1 MPDPITISKTLS
13 IRDCGFDEYWLQDQI
28 FNDPNVLGLG
38 ELDVVS
44 KERQQSSG
52 GRLDL
57 LLKNSDDDS
66 MFEVEIMLGGTD
78 ESHIIRT
85 IEYWDLER
93 KRWPK
98 RQHFAV
104 LVAESITRR
113 FFNVIQLLSLSIPVI
128 AVQANLIEAEGK
140 KILHFTKILD
150 IYEEPEEDN
159 RVSSEVFDEQWW
171 RSNALWN
178 VTNAEAFQKQVCPVL
193 EKLELGFTKNYVS
206 LICDGDLYFNF
217 RKRSNNKSSL
227 KFWLSNANIPIASSA
242 LDEKQVPYDLKP
254 YDSEGQYLRLTVDQK
269 IIQTHSELFLK
280 IANLVKQSWKD

>member
-1 MPDPITISKTLS
+1 
-13 IRDCGFDEYWLQDQI
+13 
-28 FNDPNVLGLG
+28 
-38 ELDVVS
+38 
-44 KERQQSSG
+44 
-52 GRLDL
+52 
-57 LLKNSDDDS
+57 
-66 MFEVEIMLGGTD
+66 
-78 ESHIIRT
+78 
-85 IEYWDLER
+85 LER